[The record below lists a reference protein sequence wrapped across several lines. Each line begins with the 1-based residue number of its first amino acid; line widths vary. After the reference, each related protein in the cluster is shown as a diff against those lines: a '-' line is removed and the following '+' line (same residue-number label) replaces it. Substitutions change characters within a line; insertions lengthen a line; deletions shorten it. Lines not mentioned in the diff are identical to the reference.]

1 MAGNARFHNKLH
13 RRNHHSEPSVGYPDS
28 GSDPIASLE
37 EPFLGDFYLTGSLSA
52 SKNLTVDGNTFIKG
66 NLSALGDIS
75 YINTIVTVT
84 SALSVINDGTG
95 PAFTVVQNGAQPI
108 ARFLDADGSGGQ
120 RTALFIENNGQVVI
134 NGSSPAAS
142 RVLTIYGATSA
153 SASLELTSLS
163 ATGGNSYF
171 QDSVGIGTPWPLE
184 KLTVLGNISARNTVM
199 ADSLSANYL
208 GLVHNPANNNVNPVV
223 QIGETGS
230 DGFSGVFI
238 SYNETTNIFG
248 LSGLYSPA
256 KAFDVVAIDRSG
268 NVGIGGNSNGEK
280 LTVVGSISSSN
291 TVIGNT
297 LCGRFIELV
306 HTPANDSQD
315 PYLRIG
321 EGGTG
326 VPTFS
331 GYTLVYNEGSNSLSL
346 SSVGFNRSRR
356 AVQIDSEGN
365 TVINLLTA
373 FSPNYNNLNT
383 DTRAP
388 LSGSALASDVLY
400 SQINSRVGF
409 NTVPVSSYALHVRGG
424 NIRVDGVD
432 YSGAPGFDGTIY
444 DSDGQSL
451 FDLRSARLSAN
462 YSLSISESGL
472 GHFMKFFG
480 GRTGDVNP
488 FVAVRKGAPIRF
500 AQFNNFYGQGF
511 AEIARIGGNS
521 NVSIGLSAD
530 GSERLTV
537 LGNISASGST
547 NTSDVSTRN
556 ISMIHTLANDG
567 ANPVFRIGE
576 LASSTSFSTFSGFFL
591 EYNEN
596 LNVLSLSS
604 VFTAAPGNTVL
615 NINRNGLVSLFGS
628 LSVQGSISNNEFEF
642 VRAMPADSSVYS
654 VVSTGV
660 WVSNNFN
667 SITTV
672 TCNTQDLF
680 LTPLWIPTDC
690 TVLSAGVL
698 AGTGSVNPADIR
710 VAIYDA
716 AIDGRPSALIGNNI
730 TISTGVVVPG
740 AGDFML
746 GPAGFNIKRGNYYAG
761 VMAKTNSAVLQTTFA
776 GNIAKTSG
784 QLNFSG
790 INRLLPAIKDQEG
803 GHLIVG
809 INSPNN
815 PPASLISLPID
826 FTSAGGAGVT
836 TRVKFRQSAPFVS
849 FRISTG

>member
-142 RVLTIYGATSA
+142 RVLSIYGATSA

-171 QDSVGIGTPWPLE
+171 EDSVGIGTPWPLE

-199 ADSLSANYL
+199 AASLSANYL

-238 SYNETTNIFG
+238 SYDETTNIFG

-297 LCGRFIELV
+297 LCGRFIELI

-383 DTRAP
+383 ATKAP
-388 LSGSALASDVLY
+388 LSGSALASDNLY

-432 YSGAPGFDGTIY
+432 YSGVPGFNGTVY

-451 FDLRSARLSAN
+451 FDLRSASPSAN
-462 YSLSISESGL
+462 YSLSIAASGQQQFL
-472 GHFMKFFG
+472 KFFG
-480 GRTGDVNP
+480 GRTKKAGEDDNTVFP
-488 FVAVRKGAPIRF
+488 FIVYQGNQHLRF
-500 AQFNNFYGQGF
+500 AKTPDFYFAGGFTEVGKFDATGNFGVGTFN
-511 AEIARIGGNS
+511 S
-521 NVSIGLSAD
+521 SA
-530 GSERLTV
+530 SLPAKLTV
-537 LGNISASGST
+537 SGNISASGSI
-547 NTSDVSTRN
+547 N
-556 ISMIHTLANDG
+556 A
-567 ANPVFRIGE
+567 
-576 LASSTSFSTFSGFFL
+576 
-591 EYNEN
+591 
-596 LNVLSLSS
+596 LSS
-604 VFTAAPGNTVL
+604 NVGIVVDNKTTSYTFTNDDNNRVVHFNTATQ
-615 NINRNGLVSLFGS
+615 SLCAIFPSTLRTDFNCAVMNTGTNS
-628 LSVQGSISNNEFEF
+628 L
-642 VRAMPADSSVYS
+642 
-654 VVSTGV
+654 
-660 WVSNNFN
+660 
-667 SITTV
+667 
-672 TCNTQDLF
+672 
-680 LTPLWIPTDC
+680 
-690 TVLSAGVL
+690 VLSAYTSL
-698 AGTGSVNPADIR
+698 RATGTTITTQYG
-710 VAIYDA
+710 A
-716 AIDGRPSALIGNNI
+716 AFVYKDSSNNVYAVGRL
-730 TISTGVVVPG
+730 
-740 AGDFML
+740 
-746 GPAGFNIKRGNYYAG
+746 
-761 VMAKTNSAVLQTTFA
+761 
-776 GNIAKTSG
+776 
-784 QLNFSG
+784 
-790 INRLLPAIKDQEG
+790 
-803 GHLIVG
+803 
-809 INSPNN
+809 
-815 PPASLISLPID
+815 
-826 FTSAGGAGVT
+826 
-836 TRVKFRQSAPFVS
+836 
-849 FRISTG
+849 